1 MVVSGAFA
9 GLVGLAPLLGYFHR
23 YTIDFPTGLGFA
35 GIGVALLGRNHPFGM
50 AVGAL
55 LFAFLQ
61 RSAQILDLNDVP
73 KEIEKMMQAFILL
86 IVVVFYEFFSFK
98 SIQQ

>member
-1 MVVSGAFA
+1 M
-9 GLVGLAPLLGYFHR
+9 
-23 YTIDFPTGLGFA
+23 
-35 GIGVALLGRNHPFGM
+35 LGRNHPFGM

-73 KEIEKMMQAFILL
+73 KEIEQMMQAFILL
-86 IVVVFYEFFSFK
+86 IVVVFYEVIRRFIVK
-98 SIQQ
+98 QQVKDASKRTDE

>member
-1 MVVSGAFA
+1 
-9 GLVGLAPLLGYFHR
+9 
-23 YTIDFPTGLGFA
+23 
-35 GIGVALLGRNHPFGM
+35 M

-86 IVVVFYEFFSFK
+86 IVVVFYEVIRRFIVK
-98 SIQQ
+98 QQIKDASKRTDE

>member
-1 MVVSGAFA
+1 
-9 GLVGLAPLLGYFHR
+9 
-23 YTIDFPTGLGFA
+23 
-35 GIGVALLGRNHPFGM
+35 M

-73 KEIEKMMQAFILL
+73 KEIEQMMQAFILL
-86 IVVVFYEFFSFK
+86 IVVVFYEVIRRFIVK
-98 SIQQ
+98 QQVKDASKRTD

>member
-1 MVVSGAFA
+1 
-9 GLVGLAPLLGYFHR
+9 
-23 YTIDFPTGLGFA
+23 
-35 GIGVALLGRNHPFGM
+35 M

-73 KEIEKMMQAFILL
+73 KEIEQMMQAFILL
-86 IVVVFYEFFSFK
+86 IVVVFYEVIRRFIVK
-98 SIQQ
+98 QQVKDASKRTDE